1 MEHLLRTSRL
11 DFSGILG
18 NSMAVIKTGAARLI
32 PLALL
37 SAIPQAIML
46 TLTQANYFSQSS
58 SDSLAPLCALC
69 GLDLVFFVLIMFAYI
84 AQAYTVE
91 AIVQGRPEGISTV
104 LRYAISRLPPVL
116 LVDII
121 LALIVIT
128 ASLLLL
134 IPGIIAGIY
143 LCFAILAAA
152 LRQVD
157 LPALQ
162 YSQKLVKGQ
171 WWRVFGILLGI
182 GLLNGITSGLLSWLG
197 GLLLPSFAI
206 GALLVYFIANI
217 ISFLFVVPV
226 IIFFLNEDYLAHPP
240 QPETLPA

>member
-91 AIVQGRPEGISTV
+91 ASSPPKSTQV
-104 LRYAISRLPPVL
+104 DFAVCGRLPVG
-116 LVDII
+116 VD
-121 LALIVIT
+121 
-128 ASLLLL
+128 
-134 IPGIIAGIY
+134 
-143 LCFAILAAA
+143 
-152 LRQVD
+152 D
-157 LPALQ
+157 
-162 YSQKLVKGQ
+162 SQ
-171 WWRVFGILLGI
+171 
-182 GLLNGITSGLLSWLG
+182 S
-197 GLLLPSFAI
+197 PSRCS
-206 GALLVYFIANI
+206 VCY
-217 ISFLFVVPV
+217 
-226 IIFFLNEDYLAHPP
+226 
-240 QPETLPA
+240 

>member
-69 GLDLVFFVLIMFAYI
+69 GLELVFFVLIMVAYI

-91 AIVQGRPEGISTV
+91 AS
-104 LRYAISRLPPVL
+104 SPPSPRRWTSQCVG
-116 LVDII
+116 DFQS
-121 LALIVIT
+121 ASMT
-128 ASLLLL
+128 ASRHPGAAYVIKRTAPGFLFSYHSPNSPILPIRNNHFPTIRRIRAFVIFVLILIPDPNLL
-134 IPGIIAGIY
+134 IAQPRHQRQQHDVRRGDAHHAGIT
-143 LCFAILAAA
+143 
-152 LRQVD
+152 
-157 LPALQ
+157 
-162 YSQKLVKGQ
+162 
-171 WWRVFGILLGI
+171 GI
-182 GLLNGITSGLLSWLG
+182 GDDDHAIRAHRQSSW
-197 GLLLPSFAI
+197 
-206 GALLVYFIANI
+206 
-217 ISFLFVVPV
+217 
-226 IIFFLNEDYLAHPP
+226 
-240 QPETLPA
+240 Q